1 MSIFDKIS
9 SLITGSKPEKREPEK
24 VSSSADEPPIVVV
37 ENPTQIKGPKPKKV
51 IVVAPVIN
59 EPTKLPIKR
68 KTQETV
74 AHYPTKADLY
84 GNIPLNDSNYS
95 KYRRATLMLPEFDF
109 YTGRNCDIYDENS
122 QEALIIREMK
132 QWAAERLGEAKALE
146 DIQEYEKAAAIY
158 EEMVHHRYWENEP
171 YRRLLH
177 IYKKAGLVRE
187 SASLVQMTN
196 AHFRKISQEQE
207 RYLLNLADRYKCR
220 AYAEKIITEGKDLSY
235 YDGLFFIYRTS
246 LAMDH
251 DGNAKA

>member
-1 MSIFDKIS
+1 MGLLGKITSIFS
-9 SLITGSKPEKREPEK
+9 NNVKPHNDQKKAFSP
-24 VSSSADEPPIVVV
+24 DEEAPIVVA
-37 ENPTQIKGPKPKKV
+37 EDLSQIKGPKPKKV

-109 YTGRNCDIYDENS
+109 YTGRNCDIYNENS
-122 QEALIIREMK
+122 QEARIIRELK
-132 QWAAERLGEAKALE
+132 QWAAEKLGEAKALE

-187 SASLVQMTN
+187 YASLVQMTN

-220 AYAEKIITEGKDLSY
+220 AYAKKIITEGKDLSY
-235 YDGLFFIYRTS
+235 YDGLFFIYRAS